1 MRKTKIVCTLGPAS
15 DSEEVMEQLILS
27 GMDAARFNFSHGTHE
42 THGALLT
49 RFKRVRDNLARP
61 VATIL
66 DTKGPEIRIRA
77 FGCGRVELQEGAP
90 FTLTTRE
97 VDGDAQQ
104 VSVTYA
110 NLHQELQS
118 GCHVLIDDGLVD
130 LEVEEIRG
138 QDIACRVVTGGALSS
153 NKSINIPGV
162 SIALPALTDKD
173 KEDLRFAVENDFDFV
188 AASFV
193 RRASDVAEIRTV
205 LDGFGGQD
213 IGIIAKIENREGV
226 DDLDAIANAA
236 NGVMVARGDLG
247 VEIPAYEVPVL
258 QKKMIK
264 SAIHKGKVVITAT
277 QMLESMSTHP
287 RPTRAEVN
295 DVANAIYDGTSAI
308 MLSGETAAGQ
318 YPLEALKTMAT
329 VAERTER
336 DINYQARFRRR
347 DSGPVTSNITD
358 AISHATCTTALD
370 IGAAAIIPIS
380 KSGRTARM
388 VSKYRCSIPII
399 GCTTDEVTYRQ
410 LAITWGVI
418 PVMCPEQPDTDTL
431 FTAAVQ
437 SALEQSH
444 ILQDG
449 DLVVLTAGLPLGV
462 SGTTN
467 LLKVQT
473 VGSTFLRGR
482 GLNAL
487 SAAGPVCVGHT
498 TQEVQGNFA
507 FGDILVC
514 RRAELALLKQMFS
527 AAAVITEES
536 DPESDQLLE
545 SIKGQLN
552 VPVIVGVRDCTR
564 LLRTGETVELSAAKG
579 IITPLKV

>member
-49 RFKRVRDNLARP
+49 RFKRVRDSLGRP

-193 RRASDVAEIRTV
+193 RRASDVAEIRAV

-247 VEIPAYEVPVL
+247 VEIPAYEV
-258 QKKMIK
+258 QI
-264 SAIHKGKVVITAT
+264 G
-277 QMLESMSTHP
+277 
-287 RPTRAEVN
+287 RA
-295 DVANAIYDGTSAI
+295 SCR
-308 MLSGETAAGQ
+308 
-318 YPLEALKTMAT
+318 
-329 VAERTER
+329 ERVF
-336 DINYQARFRRR
+336 Y
-347 DSGPVTSNITD
+347 SV
-358 AISHATCTTALD
+358 
-370 IGAAAIIPIS
+370 
-380 KSGRTARM
+380 
-388 VSKYRCSIPII
+388 
-399 GCTTDEVTYRQ
+399 
-410 LAITWGVI
+410 
-418 PVMCPEQPDTDTL
+418 
-431 FTAAVQ
+431 
-437 SALEQSH
+437 
-444 ILQDG
+444 
-449 DLVVLTAGLPLGV
+449 
-462 SGTTN
+462 
-467 LLKVQT
+467 
-473 VGSTFLRGR
+473 
-482 GLNAL
+482 
-487 SAAGPVCVGHT
+487 
-498 TQEVQGNFA
+498 
-507 FGDILVC
+507 
-514 RRAELALLKQMFS
+514 
-527 AAAVITEES
+527 
-536 DPESDQLLE
+536 
-545 SIKGQLN
+545 
-552 VPVIVGVRDCTR
+552 
-564 LLRTGETVELSAAKG
+564 
-579 IITPLKV
+579 